1 MFSTLVYRNHFV
13 PREISWM
20 FSGSD
25 SSIEF
30 AMKLARKIAPRR
42 GIAPG
47 INHLS
52 SSILIKDHFPDLFFS
67 DIPCL
72 QNKTSIQG
80 AVVMYTCFIRVL
92 FPSFNII
99 FIYLLACWFF
109 DTPLPRISL
118 ATASLSEVNSHL
130 FNKEQKHT
138 PLRKECCF
146 FINISVSII
155 CYNEVG

>member
-1 MFSTLVYRNHFV
+1 MLLPSIRPGANHSPAISYIILRNSIVFNFG
-13 PREISWM
+13 IQK
-20 FSGSD
+20 SGSG

-30 AMKLARKIAPRR
+30 AMKLAPKIAPCR
-42 GIAPG
+42 GIPPD

-52 SSILIKDHFPDLFFS
+52 SSILIKDHFPDLFFP

-99 FIYLLACWFF
+99 IIHLLV
-109 DTPLPRISL
+109 DVLILLLPRISL
-118 ATASLSEVNSHL
+118 ATAV
-130 FNKEQKHT
+130 
-138 PLRKECCF
+138 
-146 FINISVSII
+146 
-155 CYNEVG
+155 